1 MSEESDKVTADSY
14 GNVKVDAVKD
24 ESRMF
29 RVPAILAEA
38 WQQAPEGTVLGELVF
53 RKGGTTMVMNGQQ
66 QHQPGAPTVAVKP
79 SLEVI
84 VDPNISS
91 EAPLPRAYSLGA
103 MTKKIPTLHPISRRP
118 NGSIK
123 IHGTITRT
131 GNLHAI
137 QDTNYNQQCE
147 TRILQSTVHNSRYV
161 KTVEANQVVQPSQE
175 RTAGMEFGQAVHQ
188 CGKRQLD
195 QANQHLPD
203 SSKRIK
209 LDQLGMRITP
219 TALEMLMKTWSLL
232 RNISRKTGTE
242 FTENQATRILANELA
257 ISEHRASEI
266 LHGDPKI
273 WLSQQEMDEVLEVLA
288 PWVEGQSSS
297 S

>member
-24 ESRMF
+24 ECWML
-29 RVPAILAEA
+29 RVPAKLAEA

-66 QHQPGAPTVAVKP
+66 QHQPGAPPVAVKP

-103 MTKKIPTLHPISRRP
+103 MTKKIPTLHPFSRRP

-131 GNLHAI
+131 GNLQVI
-137 QDTNYNQQCE
+137 QDANYRMQCK

-161 KTVEANQVVQPSQE
+161 KTVEANQVVQQSQK
-175 RTAGMEFGQAVHQ
+175 RTAGKGFGQAIHQ
-188 CGKRQLD
+188 YGKRLLD
-195 QANQHLPD
+195 QANQLPD
-203 SSKRIK
+203 SSKRLK
-209 LDQLGMRITP
+209 FDPDQTTKSIVFELFTQQQYWTLKDLKVATGGRPEAEIRDV
-219 TALEMLMKTWSLL
+219 L
-232 RNISRKTGTE
+232 REIGDYHRSGDHKSSWELRHE
-242 FTENQATRILANELA
+242 FQNTSAAAAAAAGSATDGKA
-257 ISEHRASEI
+257 
-266 LHGDPKI
+266 
-273 WLSQQEMDEVLEVLA
+273 
-288 PWVEGQSSS
+288 
-297 S
+297 